1 MLQNPYSAGRV
12 RYSAVFCVRMLGGC
26 PGDIMRR
33 GGGSIP
39 APESLRSTLPTYARR
54 GRPAGTIRASARPQR
69 RTSAA
74 SAFLVAKPYYSEI
87 LVAFFVSEKLCH
99 SFSERCLDTITMFS
113 APEGLWGRYS
123 VSFASQEVPRASPE
137 HSNTEYRRIPQPTGR
152 IPVLLHLSQI
162 QYIKN
167 LE

>member
-1 MLQNPYSAGRV
+1 MPRRQNTDPRV
-12 RYSAVFCVRMLGGC
+12 
-26 PGDIMRR
+26 P
-33 GGGSIP
+33 
-39 APESLRSTLPTYARR
+39 PEHFADLLSTR
-54 GRPAGTIRASARPQR
+54 
-69 RTSAA
+69 AA
-74 SAFLVAKPYYSEI
+74 SGVIRQAAEEDHCRFNFLVAKSYYNSEI